1 MRRLPALVPWSA
13 TSRSRAAPCCSGSS
27 SQSSSLWPSW
37 RAVEGDVAGASGGW
51 VVAGAGVGAG
61 AGAEVV
67 VAASAGSGAGVVSQ
81 AAVREG
87 ASNMAS
93 KLTVE
98 QFAAEVARALGARL
112 VALLL
117 YGSWARGTHVPDRS
131 DVNTLLICD
140 TVDDALF
147 ATLAPAMRAWTRAGH
162 PAPLILTERE
172 WRESA
177 DAFPIEYEDMRDAHR
192 LLAGR
197 DPWPGIQV
205 DRGQLRRQLEHELMG
220 KLVRLRQAYAALHED
235 PKQLARVVVGSAGGF
250 FTMLR
255 AVLRRAGRPVPA
267 SPADLVRSAAA
278 LAGFPAD
285 ALAPLVQHAMGGP
298 VPRLGKG
305 DPLAAAYLEAVA
317 RTAEYVNRLT

>member
-1 MRRLPALVPWSA
+1 MRRLPALVPSSA

-51 VVAGAGVGAG
+51 VVAGAVVAGAGVGAG
-61 AGAEVV
+61 AGAEV
-67 VAASAGSGAGVVSQ
+67 VAASAGSGAGVGFQ
-81 AAVREG
+81 AAAREG
-87 ASNMAS
+87 ASSMAS

-98 QFAAEVARALGARL
+98 QFAAEVARALGGRL

-147 ATLAPAMRAWTRAGH
+147 AALAPAMRAWTRASH
-162 PAPLILTERE
+162 PAPLILSERE

-177 DAFPIEYEDMRDAHR
+177 GAFPIEYEDMRDAHR

-205 DRGQLRRQLEHELMG
+205 DRGQLRRQLEHELLG
-220 KLVRLRQAYAALHED
+220 KLVRLR
-235 PKQLARVVVGSAGGF
+235 P
-250 FTMLR
+250 
-255 AVLRRAGRPVPA
+255 
-267 SPADLVRSAAA
+267 
-278 LAGFPAD
+278 
-285 ALAPLVQHAMGGP
+285 
-298 VPRLGKG
+298 
-305 DPLAAAYLEAVA
+305 
-317 RTAEYVNRLT
+317 

>member
-61 AGAEVV
+61 AEV
-67 VAASAGSGAGVVSQ
+67 VAASAGSVAGVVFQ

-87 ASNMAS
+87 ASSMAS

-162 PAPLILTERE
+162 SAPLILTERE
-172 WRESA
+172 WRRSGA
-177 DAFPIEYEDMRDAHR
+177 
-192 LLAGR
+192 AG
-197 DPWPGIQV
+197 P
-205 DRGQLRRQLEHELMG
+205 
-220 KLVRLRQAYAALHED
+220 VRC
-235 PKQLARVVVGSAGGF
+235 GGN
-250 FTMLR
+250 
-255 AVLRRAGRPVPA
+255 RRA
-267 SPADLVRSAAA
+267 
-278 LAGFPAD
+278 
-285 ALAPLVQHAMGGP
+285 
-298 VPRLGKG
+298 
-305 DPLAAAYLEAVA
+305 
-317 RTAEYVNRLT
+317 

>member
-1 MRRLPALVPWSA
+1 
-13 TSRSRAAPCCSGSS
+13 
-27 SQSSSLWPSW
+27 
-37 RAVEGDVAGASGGW
+37 
-51 VVAGAGVGAG
+51 
-61 AGAEVV
+61 
-67 VAASAGSGAGVVSQ
+67 
-81 AAVREG
+81 
-87 ASNMAS
+87 MA

-98 QFAAEVARALGARL
+98 QFAAEVSRALGDRL

-140 TVDDALF
+140 AADDALF
-147 ATLAPAMRAWTRAGH
+147 AALAPAMREWSRAGR

-177 DAFPIEYEDMRDAHR
+177 DAFPIEYEDIRDAHR

-205 DRGQLRRQLEHELMG
+205 DQGELRRQLEHELMG

-235 PKQLARVVVGSAGGF
+235 PKQLARVIVGSAGGF

-255 AVLRRAGRPVPA
+255 AVLRHAGRPAPA
-267 SPADLVRSAAA
+267 SPAELLRSAGA
-278 LAGFPAD
+278 LIGFAAD
-285 ALAPLVQHAMGGP
+285 ALAPLVQHALGGP
-298 VPRLGKG
+298 MPRFGK
-305 DPLAAAYLEAVA
+305 DDALAGAYLGVVA
-317 RTAEYVNRLT
+317 RTAEYVNGLTR